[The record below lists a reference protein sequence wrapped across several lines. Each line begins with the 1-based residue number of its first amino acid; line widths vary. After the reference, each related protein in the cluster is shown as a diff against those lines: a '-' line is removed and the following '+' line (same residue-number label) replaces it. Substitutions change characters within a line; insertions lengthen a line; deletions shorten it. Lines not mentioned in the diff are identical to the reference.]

1 MNGSVDSSLGLLGV
15 GRYLS
20 IGGINDQGTTKFVV
34 VDDDPSTTVHPKIVI
49 AFPRGILSNVPQEEN
64 IMRITI
70 ISSLALLGLLLGLS
84 AQVAANEGSLAFVGA
99 RIIDGTAAEP
109 IEDGVL
115 VITDGRIRTVGPR
128 SAVTIPAGA
137 RQIDVSGK
145 TIMPGLIN
153 AHGHVG
159 NTVGLGTGPYDTD
172 NLLRQLGLYARY
184 GVTTVNSLGG
194 DEEQGFALRNSQYDS
209 DLNRARIFV
218 AGSVVVGDSEQA
230 IRDEVNRNADMGAN
244 FIKVRVDDNLGAT
257 QKMPQNLFDA
267 LVDQAHIRRLPVAV
281 HLFYLDDA
289 KYILNAGADLIA
301 HSVRD
306 VPVDSEFIK
315 LLNDKS
321 VCYIPTLTREV
332 STFVYE
338 AEPDFFSDPYFLKE
352 ADPAVLEELMT
363 PERQSRMRNSRSAQQ
378 YKIALDVA
386 MANIKA
392 LNDAGVRIAMGT
404 DTGPPARFQGY
415 FEHMEM
421 HMMVEAGMS
430 PLDAIRASTGIAADC
445 INEGDVGTLEPG
457 RWGDLIVLAANPIED
472 IENTKTIES
481 VWIAGNR
488 VPD

>member
-1 MNGSVDSSLGLLGV
+1 MRKAIISILALPGLLML
-15 GRYLS
+15 LS
-20 IGGINDQGTTKFVV
+20 IPV
-34 VDDDPSTTVHPKIVI
+34 S
-49 AFPRGILSNVPQEEN
+49 
-64 IMRITI
+64 
-70 ISSLALLGLLLGLS
+70 
-84 AQVAANEGSLAFVGA
+84 ANEGSLAFVGA
-99 RIIDGTAAEP
+99 RIIDGTDAEP

-115 VITDGRIRTVGPR
+115 VITDGRIRAVGPR
-128 SAVTIPAGA
+128 SAVTIPDDA

-159 NTVGLGTGPYDTD
+159 GTLGLGGGQYNTG

-194 DEEQGFALRNSQYDS
+194 DEEQGFVLRNSQYDT

-257 QKMPQNLFDA
+257 QKMPKNLFDA

-289 KYILNAGADLIA
+289 KYILNAGADLVA
-301 HSVRD
+301 HSIRD
-306 VPVDSEFIK
+306 MPVDSEFIELINEK
-315 LLNDKS
+315 G

-332 STFVYE
+332 STFIYE
-338 AEPDFFSDPYFLKE
+338 SEPEFFSDPYFLKE
-352 ADPAVLEELMT
+352 ADPAILEELKT
-363 PERQSRMRNSRSAQQ
+363 PERQSRMRNSRSAQS
-378 YKIALDVA
+378 YKIALGVA
-386 MANIKA
+386 MANIRA
-392 LNDAGVRIAMGT
+392 LNDGGVRIAMGT

-421 HMMVEAGMS
+421 QMMVEAGMS
-430 PLDAIRASTGIAADC
+430 PLDVIRASTGVAADC
-445 INEGDVGTLEPG
+445 INVGDVGTLEPG
-457 RWGDLIVLAANPIED
+457 RWGDLIVLGANPAED
-472 IENTKTIES
+472 IENTKSIES